1 MKILLINHYAGS
13 TQHGMEFRPYYMAR
27 EWVDAGNEVH
37 IVAAGFTHLRRTNP
51 DLAGRRFY
59 TEKISGINYHWLSVP
74 QYKGNGLK
82 RILNIL
88 TFVYGLSRS
97 AKNLARIIHPDVV
110 IASSTYPMDIWPA
123 YYIANKVDAQ
133 LIFEIHDL
141 WPLSP
146 MQLGGYS
153 PNHPYI
159 RLVQAAEDFAFS
171 KSDAIVSILPN
182 VEGYIR
188 ERGFGVESLHVV
200 PNGVDPTS
208 VQPDEP
214 QPDELADIEGLLREL
229 KREDYFIIGYA
240 GAHGVPNALGS
251 LLDAISAFENE
262 KVACVLVGD
271 GSEKESLIAKTK
283 QLPVARFVFFDPVS
297 KRDMPRVLSLF
308 DIGYIGLRT
317 QPLFKYGISPNK
329 IWDYMLAGLPIL
341 KAVDA
346 GNDPVSDAR
355 CGVSV
360 EPEDPADIA
369 RGIQLFRDMRRD
381 ERVAMGELGRKFVL
395 ENHTYPVLASKFA
408 SIFKTK
414 ERE

>member
-1 MKILLINHYAGS
+1 
-13 TQHGMEFRPYYMAR
+13 MAR

-37 IVAAGFTHLRRTNP
+37 IVAAGFTHLRTTNP

-88 TFVYGLSRS
+88 TFVYGLFRS
-97 AKNLARIIHPDVV
+97 AKNLAKAINPDVV

-153 PNHPYI
+153 PRHPYI
-159 RLVQAAEDFAFS
+159 RLVQAAEDFAYS
-171 KSDAIVSILPN
+171 KSDDIVSILPN
-182 VEGYIR
+182 VKGYIR
-188 ERGFGVESLHVV
+188 GRGFGVENLHVI
-200 PNGVDPTS
+200 PNGVDPVS
-208 VQPDEP
+208 VQSNDTHPN
-214 QPDELADIEGLLREL
+214 ELAPIEDALREL
-229 KREDYFIIGYA
+229 KQEGYFVVGYA
-240 GAHGVPNALGS
+240 GAHGVANALGS

-271 GSEKESLIAKTK
+271 GSEKEALIASTK
-283 QLPVARFVFFDPVS
+283 QLPVARVIFFDAVS
-297 KRDMPRVLSLF
+297 KRDIPGLLSLF
-308 DIGYIGLRT
+308 DIGYIGLKT
-317 QPLFKYGISPNK
+317 QPLFEYGISPNK

-341 KAVDA
+341 KAVEA
-346 GNDPVSDAR
+346 GNDPIADAQ

-360 EPEDPADIA
+360 KPENPGDIA
-369 RGIQLFRDMRRD
+369 EGIQFFRDMTRN
-381 ERVAMGELGRKFVL
+381 ERVAMGQRGRKFVL
-395 ENHTYPVLASKFA
+395 DNHTYPVLASRFA
-408 SIFKTK
+408 SIFTKT
-414 ERE
+414 ERY